1 MVKRANTNVRNRGP
15 PSPWTRYNSVG
26 DGRGRKRSKARVG
39 EKARDDVGKR
49 WGPAGWIMDA
59 QIGYNFQEEYYD
71 RVHGDGAL

>member
-1 MVKRANTNVRNRGP
+1 M
-15 PSPWTRYNSVG
+15 
-26 DGRGRKRSKARVG
+26 G